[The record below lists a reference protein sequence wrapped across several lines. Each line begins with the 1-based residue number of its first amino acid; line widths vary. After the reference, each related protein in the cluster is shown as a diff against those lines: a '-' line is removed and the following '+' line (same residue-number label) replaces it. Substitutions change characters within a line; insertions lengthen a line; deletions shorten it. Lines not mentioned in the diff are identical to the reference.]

1 MKTSPCGRVAALP
14 FVKPM
19 PSELAYGIDLTL
31 ESTSREIAQVRSI
44 LHHAI
49 DGLMAEFGA
58 HAFGAGAMALQ
69 FQDLSDQL
77 LASAA
82 RRIENVRVALSA
94 AGELDP
100 PAHPG
105 PASPPRAGDAE
116 FF

>member
-14 FVKPM
+14 FVQPM
-19 PSELAYGIDLTL
+19 PQELAFGIDLTL

-44 LHHAI
+44 LTQAI
-49 DGLMAEFGA
+49 EGLMEEFGA
-58 HAFGAGAMALQ
+58 RAFGPGVLALQ
-69 FQDLSDQL
+69 FQDLADQL

-94 AGELDP
+94 AGELEP
-100 PAHPG
+100 PGKVVPPG
-105 PASPPRAGDAE
+105 APSAGDAE